1 MNPQQFLNAV
11 KELQDGLRRFLL
23 ALCCGDSSRADD
35 LAQEALIKAYLG
47 IGTLKN
53 QEMMKSWL
61 YRIAYRCFIDS
72 ARRAVLNLDISE
84 AAGMTADRSTEADSN
99 FRYQEL
105 HRALRQLGPRDRS
118 VIILFY
124 FEGYS
129 TSEIAQMT
137 GTTDA
142 AVRKQLS
149 RGRIE
154 LKKYLKNFHNE

>member
-23 ALCCGDSSRADD
+23 ALCCGDSARADD

-47 IGTLKN
+47 MGTLKN

-84 AAGMTADRSTEADSN
+84 AAGMAADRSTEADSN

-105 HRALRQLGPRDRS
+105 HHALRQLGPRDRS
-118 VIILFY
+118 AIVLFY

-129 TSEIAQMT
+129 SSEIARMT
-137 GTTDA
+137 GSTDA

-149 RGRIE
+149 RGRTE
-154 LKKYLKNFHNE
+154 LKKFLNES

>member
-11 KELQDGLRRFLL
+11 KDLQDGLRRFLL
-23 ALCCGDSSRADD
+23 ALCCGDSTRADD
-35 LAQEALIKAYLG
+35 LVQEALIKAYLG
-47 IGTLKN
+47 IDSLKK
-53 QEMMKSWL
+53 EDVVKSWL

-105 HRALRQLGPRDRS
+105 HNALQQLGPRDRS
-118 VIILFY
+118 VIVLFY

-137 GTTDA
+137 GATDA
-142 AVRKQLS
+142 AVRKQIS

-154 LKKYLKNFHNE
+154 LKKLLNDTQ

>member
-11 KELQDGLRRFLL
+11 RDLQDGLRRFLL
-23 ALCCGDSSRADD
+23 ALCCGDSARADD
-35 LAQEALIKAYLG
+35 LAQEALIKAYLSVDS
-47 IGTLKN
+47 IRN
-53 QEMMKSWL
+53 EEVVKSWL

-105 HRALRQLGPRDRS
+105 HHALRQLGPRDRS
-118 VIILFY
+118 AIVLFY

-129 TSEIAQMT
+129 SSEIARMT
-137 GTTDA
+137 GSTDA

-149 RGRIE
+149 RGRTE
-154 LKKYLKNFHNE
+154 LKKFLNES

>member
-23 ALCCGDSSRADD
+23 ALCCGDNARADD
-35 LAQEALIKAYLG
+35 LAQEALIKAFLSAESVR
-47 IGTLKN
+47 N
-53 QEMMKSWL
+53 EDVVKSWL

-72 ARRAVLNLDISE
+72 ARRSVLNLDISE
-84 AAGMTADRSTEADSN
+84 AAGMTADRSTEADSK

-105 HRALRQLGPRDRS
+105 HHALRQLGPRDRS

-137 GTTDA
+137 GATDA

-154 LKKYLKNFHNE
+154 LKKYLKNFQNE